1 MRLPVSLAALL
12 VLAACAQEAAEEP
25 AAAPE
30 SGQTEEAAPEADPVY
45 TYDGWIG
52 VWTGVEG
59 MFVDIQP
66 DGAGGWVLEMQ
77 SDLDTTA
84 TYAGVSTAEGIAF
97 ERDGQTLVLREGDG
111 AATGLK
117 WLDGKENCL
126 VVAEGEGYCRD

>member
-1 MRLPVSLAALL
+1 
-12 VLAACAQEAAEEP
+12 
-25 AAAPE
+25 
-30 SGQTEEAAPEADPVY
+30 
-45 TYDGWIG
+45 
-52 VWTGVEG
+52 